1 MLLHRR
7 MIIYRKRI
15 LEISFLFY
23 RQDQEEKK
31 PKAAGNKMTAP
42 VFSGKPKDVVRFAEY
57 IFLVSMSILF
67 LECDRW

>member
-1 MLLHRR
+1 